1 MRRYLCFKV
10 YNTTQ
15 EEEEEQVVE
24 PRSKDNGGVPL
35 EQDITQVKNWKICS
49 HRDPVT
55 KLKTIVLSKNIKKY
69 KNFRLLLKSLKI
81 KIRKSIINCVLQQF
95 LL

>member
-24 PRSKDNGGVPL
+24 PRSKDDGGVPL
-35 EQDITQVKNWKICS
+35 EQDITQVKNLQICS
-49 HRDPVT
+49 HKFT
-55 KLKTIVLSKNIKKY
+55 LNTGIQ
-69 KNFRLLLKSLKI
+69 SL
-81 KIRKSIINCVLQQF
+81 N
-95 LL
+95 

>member
-24 PRSKDNGGVPL
+24 PRSKDDGGVPL
-35 EQDITQVKNWKICS
+35 EQDITKVKNLKICS
-49 HRDPVT
+49 HWVRISSA
-55 KLKTIVLSKNIKKY
+55 KTQES
-69 KNFRLLLKSLKI
+69 SH
-81 KIRKSIINCVLQQF
+81 
-95 LL
+95 